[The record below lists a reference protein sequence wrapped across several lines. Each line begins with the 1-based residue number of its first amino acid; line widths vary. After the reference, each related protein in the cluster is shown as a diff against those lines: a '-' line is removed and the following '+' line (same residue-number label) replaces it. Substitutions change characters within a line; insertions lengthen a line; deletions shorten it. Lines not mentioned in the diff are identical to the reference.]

1 MFNKLS
7 KCAENELILLLK
19 ENREQALKEIYLRY
33 ERKIFNYSFR
43 FMQSEEVAGEITQEV
58 FIKLWEYRA
67 ELDERFTLSPWLFRV
82 TKNNI
87 LNHIRSAA
95 RLNAFKKEYT
105 LSIDHTHNNT
115 EEKIFL
121 DEYLKMADRAID
133 KLPAQCRSVFTL
145 SRTEG
150 KTYAEIAEIL
160 GISKDTVRNQ
170 IIKSLKSIRNH
181 MTVNSDVSVKNF

>member
-7 KCAENELILLLK
+7 KCTENELILLLK

-33 ERKIFNYSFR
+33 EDKIFNYSFR
-43 FMQSEEVAGEITQEV
+43 FMQSVEIAQEITQEI
-58 FIKLWEYRA
+58 FIKLWENRND
-67 ELDERFTLSPWLFRV
+67 LDESLALSPWLFRI

-105 LSIDHTHNNT
+105 LSIARTHNNT

-133 KLPAQCRSVFTL
+133 KLPTQCRSVFTL
-145 SRTEG
+145 SRQEG
-150 KTYAEIAEIL
+150 KSYAEIAEIL

-170 IIKSLKSIRNH
+170 IIKSLKSIKNH
-181 MTVNSDVSVKNF
+181 MTANSDVSVKNI